1 MEEYAND
8 RIMFEPDERQENNSI
23 ARVPVFINGNEVV
36 AYITLNEARNRG
48 VLNLVEVSAG
58 EDLSHSELRDHMK
71 KQFCELLILE
81 MGLMRSKCP
90 QRG

>member
-8 RIMFEPDERQENNSI
+8 HIRMFESDELPEDDSI
-23 ARVPVFINGNEVV
+23 ATLPVFINGNEAL

-48 VLNLVEVSAG
+48 ILNLVEVSDG
-58 EDLSHSELRDHMK
+58 DDLSRIELRARMK

-81 MGLMRSKCP
+81 KIYRPDRRHKG
-90 QRG
+90 